1 MICFFRPG
9 GPTIAVRSSS
19 ASSFD
24 RGSSGVP
31 MNSVNEGTVFN
42 LSLKYVGRRFAGGSG
57 DTASVAKDLEA
68 DVVGAPRKFLVA

>member
-1 MICFFRPG
+1 M
-9 GPTIAVRSSS
+9 
-19 ASSFD
+19 
-24 RGSSGVP
+24 P

-57 DTASVAKDLEA
+57 DTASVAKDLDA